1 MKEQLLFMRLFAK
14 HARLWQV
21 LLVGFGAFAG
31 LLLLWLPVQIYSDIT
46 GALNTQKDLIGNQYL
61 VINKGVSML
70 NTIGLGSGFT
80 EADME
85 KLRANKAVKDFSAFT
100 PNRFRAAASAMIK
113 DSIGVY
119 TEMFFEAV
127 PDRFLDQKPEDWH
140 WDPRSAYVPI
150 IVPAEYLDLY
160 NFDFA
165 PSQGLPQISRETAKL
180 FPFTVEVRDNR
191 DSVYKYK
198 GHIAAFTERI
208 NSILVPQSFVDYN
221 NEHFSIKPAGNPN
234 KLIVEITDAA
244 SFSKF
249 IDSAGYSANGEY
261 LRSGKVQ
268 SLSWKVVQV
277 ILLLAIIVIFVSLGS
292 FLLFSNLLVARS
304 EYEVKTL
311 LMLGYPP
318 GFITRKMVSALSFLL
333 ITALLSALVIGL
345 IARVFILRFMQSIIE
360 QPSLLPDA
368 KAIGL
373 LLLTGGLYLLL
384 NWWIIRQQHRKIAS
398 PAA

>member
-1 MKEQLLFMRLFAK
+1 MKEQLLFVRLFAK

-31 LLLLWLPVQIYSDIT
+31 LLLLWLPVQIYGDIT
-46 GALNTQKDLIGNQYL
+46 GALKSQKDLIGNQYL

-80 EADME
+80 EADLA
-85 KLRANKAVKDFSAFT
+85 KLRVNKAVKDFSAFT
-100 PNRFRAAASAMIK
+100 PNRFKAAASAIIR
-113 DSIGVY
+113 DSVGLY

-127 PDRFLDQKPEDWH
+127 PDRFLDQKPEDWY
-140 WDPRSAYVPI
+140 WSPRSEYVPI

-180 FPFTVEVRDNR
+180 FPFTVEVRDNNNE
-191 DSVYKYK
+191 VFKYK

-208 NSILVPQSFVDYN
+208 NSILVPQSFIDYN
-221 NEHFSIKPAGNPN
+221 NEHYSIKPASNPS

-249 IDSAGYSANGEY
+249 IDSAGFSTNGEY

-268 SLSWKVVQV
+268 SLSWKVVQI
-277 ILLLAIIVIFVSLGS
+277 ILLLAVVVIFVSLGS

-311 LMLGYPP
+311 LMLGYTPA
-318 GFITRKMVSALSFLL
+318 FITRKMVGVLSVVLV
-333 ITALLSALVIGL
+333 TAMGLALVAGL
-345 IARVFILRFMQSIIE
+345 VARMFILRFLQSVIE
-360 QPSLLPDA
+360 QPSGWPDSMA
-368 KAIGL
+368 TGL
-373 LLLTGGLYLLL
+373 LLLVGAIYLVL

-398 PAA
+398 PGV